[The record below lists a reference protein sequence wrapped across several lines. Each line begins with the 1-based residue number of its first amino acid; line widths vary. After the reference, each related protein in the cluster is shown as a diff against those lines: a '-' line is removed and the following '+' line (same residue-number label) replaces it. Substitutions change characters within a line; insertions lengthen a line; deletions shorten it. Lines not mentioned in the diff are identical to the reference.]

1 MDTAL
6 EENRHIAHPAILR
19 MKPTHA
25 EAEQSPQFA
34 RRIRQKDSIEESRK
48 DSEASNPPEGA
59 IRAFME
65 PMDVGLKAQELSGK
79 YENVVLSQTNDHVVR
94 ISRMTE
100 PYFWHLHPDSDETF
114 LGIEGV
120 LIVELEN
127 QELEH
132 QRIELR
138 PGQMITVPKG
148 TRHRTSPAGSHSVN
162 LTFERAGIETV
173 RTDPPSL

>member
-1 MDTAL
+1 M
-6 EENRHIAHPAILR
+6 
-19 MKPTHA
+19 
-25 EAEQSPQFA
+25 
-34 RRIRQKDSIEESRK
+34 
-48 DSEASNPPEGA
+48 
-59 IRAFME
+59 RAFME
-65 PMDVGLKAQELSGK
+65 RMDVGLKAQELSGK
-79 YENVVLSQTNDHVVR
+79 YENVVLSRTNDHVVR

-120 LIVELEN
+120 LIVELES

-132 QRIELR
+132 QRIEVG

-148 TRHRTSPAGSHSVN
+148 TRHRTSPAGSHSIN

-173 RTDPPSL
+173 RTDPPAL

>member
-1 MDTAL
+1 M
-6 EENRHIAHPAILR
+6 ERV
-19 MKPTHA
+19 
-25 EAEQSPQFA
+25 
-34 RRIRQKDSIEESRK
+34 
-48 DSEASNPPEGA
+48 
-59 IRAFME
+59 AFME
-65 PMDVGLKAQELSGK
+65 RIDVGLEAQELSGT
-79 YENVVLSQTNDHVVR
+79 YENAVLSRTNDHVVR

-114 LGIEGV
+114 LGVEGV

-132 QRIELR
+132 QRIELG

-162 LTFERAGIETV
+162 LTFERADIETV
-173 RTDPPSL
+173 RTDPPSF